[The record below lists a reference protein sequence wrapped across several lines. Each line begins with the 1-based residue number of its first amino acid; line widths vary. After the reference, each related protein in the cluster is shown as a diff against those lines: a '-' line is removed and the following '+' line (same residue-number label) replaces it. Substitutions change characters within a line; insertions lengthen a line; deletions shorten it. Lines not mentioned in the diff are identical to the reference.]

1 MESVIGTKMQSNPE
15 HFNAFTAGAYAL
27 NGPNG
32 PIKPADWDD
41 NIFPGCVVELRLT
54 GSNQTLELMHP
65 RHPRGGQRPPSRAEG
80 SASSAVQLYRPPP
93 LRRIDTDHQI
103 ELSGFIAT
111 EDPSEHDQSVSS
123 GDHGQ
128 TIIIPCPENT
138 ETEPIQASEENLASR
153 HPSPRLQ
160 FGDVQGS
167 SFGSFLPPNL
177 DLDPNCSR
185 ENELGRNPK
194 PIRRAT
200 DLQSFVEDADEN
212 SSTEKASS
220 SIMTDILPPA
230 EGFDLNLHGT
240 PNRQSTNV
248 PTHFGQPTSELR
260 QENTFSRRSESLQ
273 SSKKETTSA
282 EGGFN
287 LENRHHGRDQTKGG
301 PVVSFNSDQPMK
313 SSKSPTSVAS
323 SEQQKDL
330 EEKMTISQSSSGT
343 DTAPLCP
350 IFAWKL
356 EATDGLPST
365 PSERSEPIPEE
376 YKDMDR
382 TIRAILEE
390 RDAEA
395 SLYFLK
401 HERVGGFVDS
411 LSECSRSE
419 VLARMKLMGYAQSR
433 RSEAENPARRTSE
446 WRRIEVIIC
455 NAMKILDA
463 FVPVHYQVVHQ
474 YWLIKKFY
482 GALLA
487 FFTNEVGQFAQ
498 EAGEKLICLLVP
510 RDLS

>member
-15 HFNAFTAGAYAL
+15 HFSAFTAGAYAL

-32 PIKPADWDD
+32 PITPADWDD

-54 GSNQTLELMHP
+54 GPDQTLELMDP
-65 RHPRGGQRPPSRAEG
+65 RHLSRGQRSPSRAEG
-80 SASSAVQLYRPPP
+80 SASAAVQLYRPPP
-93 LRRIDTDHQI
+93 LKRIDTDHQI
-103 ELSGFIAT
+103 EFSGFIAT
-111 EDPSEHDQSVSS
+111 ENPSEHDQPASF
-123 GDHGQ
+123 GDHDQ
-128 TIIIPCPENT
+128 TIITPGPENS
-138 ETEPIQASEENLASR
+138 ETEPIQASEANLASR
-153 HPSPRLQ
+153 HPSPRPQ
-160 FGDVQGS
+160 SVDIQGS

-177 DLDPNCSR
+177 DLEPNLSR
-185 ENELGRNPK
+185 ENEFGGNPK

-200 DLQSFVEDADEN
+200 DLQSFVEDADDN

-220 SIMTDILPPA
+220 SVMTDILSPA
-230 EGFDLNLHGT
+230 EGFDLNLHGN
-240 PNRQSTNV
+240 PDRQSTNA
-248 PTHFGQPTSELR
+248 PAHFGQHTAELR
-260 QENTFSRRSESLQ
+260 EENKPSRRSESLQ

-282 EGGFN
+282 EVDFN
-287 LENRHHGRDQTKGG
+287 LEKRHHGRDQTKGD
-301 PVVSFNSDQPMK
+301 PVVSFNSDQPTKLSK
-313 SSKSPTSVAS
+313 SSNSVAS
-323 SEQQKDL
+323 SGQKKNL
-330 EEKMTISQSSSGT
+330 EEKMTMSQSSSGT
-343 DTAPLCP
+343 YTAPLCP

-395 SLYFLK
+395 SLYLLK
-401 HERVGGFVDS
+401 HERVGGFIDS

-419 VLARMKLMGYAQSR
+419 VLARMKMMGYAQSR

-446 WRRIEVIIC
+446 RRRIEVIIC
-455 NAMKILDA
+455 NAMEILDA

-487 FFTNEVGQFAQ
+487 FITDEVGQYSQ
-498 EAGEKLICLLVP
+498 EIGEKLICLLVP